1 MNSLSSS
8 LKKFLGNKNT
18 VTILGM
24 VLCIV
29 ILWLGYNFRINQ
41 KVSLTRVPYA
51 NQTIQPRTKITND
64 MVSYMNVPASFLVGS
79 YYRSADSIVGR
90 YSNYNTM
97 IAEGSLFYVDL
108 LIEEKNLPNSSFI
121 NIPDGYTVI
130 NYKVNMDTTYA
141 NSMMP
146 GDNINIYFKGTND
159 DGTIMFGK
167 FISNVEILDVKDS
180 SGLHV
185 FEDTTEARTPAYM
198 LFALPEDM
206 HLLFRKA
213 IYLASQYNVELMLV
227 PNTQE
232 LTEKD
237 AVMVSS
243 EDIQKF
249 INDKTKMVS
258 VDEILSS
265 TKEVTENKDTTTK
278 NNSNSNTKNN
288 TNSTNSNT
296 NNNSN
301 NSNNSNNKTNQ

>member
-1 MNSLSSS
+1 MNNLSSS

-18 VTILGM
+18 VTILGV
-24 VLCIV
+24 VLCV
-29 ILWLGYNFRINQ
+29 VVLWLGYNFRINQ

-51 NQTIQPRTKITND
+51 NQTIQPRTKITVD
-64 MVSYMNVPASFLVGS
+64 MISYMNVPASFLVGS
-79 YYRSADSIVGR
+79 YYRNGNDIAGK

-97 IAEGSLFYVDL
+97 IAQGSLFYTDL
-108 LIEEKNLPNSSFI
+108 VIDEKNLPNSSFV
-121 NIPDGYTVI
+121 NVKDGYTVI

-146 GDNINIYFKGTND
+146 KDYINIYFKGTND

-180 SGLHV
+180 SGQHV
-185 FEDTTEARTPAYM
+185 FDNTDEARTPAYM

-213 IYLASQYNVELMLV
+213 IYLASQYSVDLILV

-232 LTEKD
+232 LTDKD
-237 AVMVSS
+237 SVMVCS

-265 TKEVTENKDTTTK
+265 TKEVVEENKKNQDTKK
-278 NNSNSNTKNN
+278 NN
-288 TNSTNSNT
+288 
-296 NNNSN
+296 
-301 NSNNSNNKTNQ
+301 